1 MVRYGKRKKFIR
13 MIRVHAGP
21 ERNIRNAAGR
31 TNLFFYAEQR
41 DQLTKQ
47 GREPLTEVKDEITQI
62 LVIGSI
68 CLYDDGDAFRISQKE
83 REEWTSFLGNQL
95 LHLYGPG
102 DLQWTSV
109 DHTEEKTG
117 SGNGRAE

>member
-1 MVRYGKRKKFIR
+1 

-31 TNLFFYAEQR
+31 TNLFFHAEQR

-83 REEWTSFLGNQL
+83 KNGHHFWAISSCICMVLAIYSGHQLIIQKKKPAAEMEEPSES
-95 LHLYGPG
+95 G
-102 DLQWTSV
+102 D
-109 DHTEEKTG
+109 
-117 SGNGRAE
+117 